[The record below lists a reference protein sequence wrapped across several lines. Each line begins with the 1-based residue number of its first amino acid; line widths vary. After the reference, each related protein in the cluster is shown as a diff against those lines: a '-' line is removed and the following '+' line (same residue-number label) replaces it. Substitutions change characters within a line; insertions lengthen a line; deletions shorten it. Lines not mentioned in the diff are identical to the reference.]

1 MTTLAV
7 VGRHE
12 ALQKSPSQTGQ
23 TPGEL
28 KMGTA
33 EGRLAAARDWL
44 VQEGIDGVVAFSDG
58 QNSFLEAN
66 AVFVLT
72 GVRPLGESA
81 VLLDKDGRSLL
92 VITPTADEERA
103 QRLSGATKTLAV
115 DDLAAGLEAGIR
127 EMGFQNAKLAIV
139 GLGKQRRRLAL
150 QVRGMLAEEPRADDT
165 LIARLARIRS
175 QDELACSRKAVE
187 IAERGYERLLEVARP
202 GVREFEVAADIYTHM
217 KSLGAEDNFLLMS
230 ASQHNLAVRAAGQRV
245 FAEGDIILG
254 EITPCYRGQ
263 FVQICRTAIIG
274 KPGPTH
280 HEKYAILARSM
291 EAGLAAARAG
301 TTVAQITEA
310 MNEPLRSAGYGDYCR
325 PPYMRVRGH
334 GLGITSSMPGD
345 IDANN
350 KTVLEEGMIFV
361 MHPNQYI
368 PETGYLMYGDTVVVG
383 KDRAI
388 SLANIPSRLDVIE
401 G

>member
-1 MTTLAV
+1 MGTVEDRLSAAIDWL
-7 VGRHE
+7 RQE
-12 ALQKSPSQTGQ
+12 AL
-23 TPGEL
+23 
-28 KMGTA
+28 
-33 EGRLAAARDWL
+33 
-44 VQEGIDGVVAFSDG
+44 DGLVAFSDG

-66 AVFVLT
+66 AIFVLT

-81 VLLDKDGRSLL
+81 VLVGKDGRSML
-92 VITPTADEERA
+92 VITPAADEERA
-103 QRLSGATKTLAV
+103 RHLSKATTTRAF
-115 DDLAAGLEAGIR
+115 DDLAAGIEAGIR
-127 EMGFQNAKLAIV
+127 ELGLATARLATV

-150 QVRGMLAEEPRADDT
+150 HVRAMLAHEPSSHDT

-175 QDELACSRKAVE
+175 EDELARSRKAVE

-202 GVREFEVAADIYTHM
+202 GVREFEVAAEIYTHM

-245 FAEGDIILG
+245 LAEGDIILG

-274 KPGPTH
+274 KPGPSH
-280 HEKYAILARSM
+280 HDKYAILARSM
-291 EAGLAAARAG
+291 EAGLAAARPGA
-301 TTVAQITEA
+301 TVAQVTEA
-310 MNEPLRSAGYGDYCR
+310 MNEPLRAAGYGDYCR

-368 PETGYLMYGDTVVVG
+368 PETVYLMYGDTVVIG
-383 KDRAI
+383 KDRAL

-401 G
+401 I